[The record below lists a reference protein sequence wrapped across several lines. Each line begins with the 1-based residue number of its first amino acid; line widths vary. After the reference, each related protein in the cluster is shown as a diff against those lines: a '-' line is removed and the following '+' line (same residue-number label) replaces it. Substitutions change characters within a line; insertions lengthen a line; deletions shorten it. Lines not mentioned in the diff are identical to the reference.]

1 MARNNVVRDEVMQN
15 VVYDAEVPGISMV
28 QKSVTLTVTNTDR
41 AKEDVLVDK
50 TNVTEGEN
58 VAGAAEAEE
67 DEVAAVRGQPSES
80 QSSDSG

>member
-1 MARNNVVRDEVMQN
+1 
-15 VVYDAEVPGISMV
+15 
-28 QKSVTLTVTNTDR
+28 
-41 AKEDVLVDK
+41 VLVDK